1 MREDLGYFGPES
13 VSWQVHREVTVL
25 FGGARA
31 LLMQAADPLV
41 IAAARETGRYERS
54 PWKRLQRTQQLTYT
68 LTLGSY
74 AEAKVAA
81 DRINDVHRRVH
92 GVDPITGRHYDALD
106 PELLLWV
113 HACLVDSALLF
124 ERLTVGRL
132 DDAGRQRFHEEQMV
146 AAEMLLLPRERIP
159 ATVRDLQEYVEDVVA
174 SGILQVTD
182 AARSVA
188 ELFNHPPREAEWRP
202 VLKGVSR
209 WAFGTLPPP
218 IREQYGVRWT
228 SAKEAA
234 LRLSLPALRRVRPL
248 LPARYRFIMP
258 YQQWRRSA
266 REGAGSA

>member
-1 MREDLGYFGPES
+1 
-13 VSWQVHREVTVL
+13 
-25 FGGARA
+25 
-31 LLMQAADPLV
+31 
-41 IAAARETGRYERS
+41 
-54 PWKRLQRTQQLTYT
+54 
-68 LTLGSY
+68 
-74 AEAKVAA
+74 
-81 DRINDVHRRVH
+81 
-92 GVDPITGRHYDALD
+92 
-106 PELLLWV
+106 
-113 HACLVDSALLF
+113 
-124 ERLTVGRL
+124 
-132 DDAGRQRFHEEQMV
+132 DAGRQRFHEEQMV

-234 LRLSLPALRRVRPL
+234 LRLSLPALRRVR
-248 LPARYRFIMP
+248 
-258 YQQWRRSA
+258 
-266 REGAGSA
+266 